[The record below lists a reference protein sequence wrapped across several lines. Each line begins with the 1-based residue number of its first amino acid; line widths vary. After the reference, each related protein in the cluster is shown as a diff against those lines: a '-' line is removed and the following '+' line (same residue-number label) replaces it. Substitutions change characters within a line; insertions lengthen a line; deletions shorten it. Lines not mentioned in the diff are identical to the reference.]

1 MCRGSAPGDSEPGD
15 CIRPDP
21 AGDAGEHGGRDRSRA
36 RQAGAGTP
44 RLSRETYKLPHRLIE
59 KKRRD
64 RINECIA
71 QLKDLLPEHLKL
83 TTLGHLEKAVILEL
97 TLKHLKA
104 LTALTEQ
111 QHQKIIALQNGDRSL
126 KSPLQSDL
134 DAFHS
139 GFQTCT
145 KEVLQYLSKCESWTP
160 REQRCTQLISHLH
173 AVCTRFLPSP
183 QLPSSRVFGRQEPMC
198 STSLASPMQQE
209 QAGPKLESQPHC
221 VPVIQRTHNSSSSSA
236 PQHSG
241 GELGENDTDTD
252 SGYGGEGEGRLEGE
266 KSQSHMVV
274 KQEPSGDEAS
284 PMAKR
289 LKLDHHSSNSSP
301 ASGMPSPE
309 QAVAALLRLDPAL
322 LNSLMSFGTLGAG
335 GGRSG
340 GGAFGQQPVAP
351 FCLPFYFISP
361 LAAAAYMQPFLD
373 KSNLEKYLCLASTVS
388 IPLIHPGIPTQAV
401 AAAAATTAA
410 TFPCLSPVLAST
422 EEASSS
428 SSSST
433 LLSPKVASPAQHLP
447 HPFACSLGAF
457 SMDADPP
464 SQEQPLPPG
473 KENL

>member
-1 MCRGSAPGDSEPGD
+1 MEEGVARGQDRQGLEHRDFLGLDYPSLYMCKPKRGMKREDSK
-15 CIRPDP
+15 
-21 AGDAGEHGGRDRSRA
+21 
-36 RQAGAGTP
+36 
-44 RLSRETYKLPHRLIE
+44 ETYKLPHRLIE

-111 QHQKIIALQNGDRSL
+111 QHQKIIALQNGDRPL

-145 KEVLQYLSKCESWTP
+145 KEVLQYLSKRESWTP
-160 REQRCTQLISHLH
+160 REQRYTQLISHLH

-183 QLPSSRVFGRQEPMC
+183 QLPTSRVCGRQGPMC
-198 STSLASPMQQE
+198 PTSLASPGRQE
-209 QAGPKLESQPHC
+209 QAGPKLEGQPHC
-221 VPVIQRTHNSSSSSA
+221 VPVIQRTRNSSSSSSA
-236 PQHSG
+236 PHHSS

-252 SGYGGEGEGRLEGE
+252 SGYGGEGEGRPEGE

-274 KQEPSGDEAS
+274 KQEPSGGEAS
-284 PMAKR
+284 PTAKR

-322 LNSLMSFGTLGAG
+322 LSSLASFGTLGAG
-335 GGRSG
+335 GGRGG
-340 GGAFGQQPVAP
+340 GGAFGQQPAAP

-373 KSNLEKYLCLASTVS
+373 KSNLEKYLCLASAVS
-388 IPLIHPGIPTQAV
+388 IPLIHPGTPAQAAV
-401 AAAAATTAA
+401 AAPAATAAA
-410 TFPCLSPVLAST
+410 FPCLSPVLASA
-422 EEASSS
+422 EKAGP
-428 SSSST
+428 SSST
-433 LLSPKVASPAQHLP
+433 LLSPEVASPAQHLP

-457 SMDADPP
+457 SMDAEPP

-473 KENL
+473 KEKL